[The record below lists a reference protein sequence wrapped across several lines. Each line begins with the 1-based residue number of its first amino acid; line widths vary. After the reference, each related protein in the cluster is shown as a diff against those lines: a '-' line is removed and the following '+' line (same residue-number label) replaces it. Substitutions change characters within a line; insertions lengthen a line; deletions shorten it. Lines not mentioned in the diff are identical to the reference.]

1 MIHNVELVMAKT
13 FDKTP
18 IFRLWPKINNSPFLP
33 RMLNE
38 YNKLVE
44 NIIVQV
50 LGFVENERTFNN
62 MTYMKNKLQNL
73 LKTYFDSA
81 SLAKKNLT
89 SLLSH
94 MKMLFSIIK
103 ILR

>member
-18 IFRLWPKINNSPFLP
+18 ISRLWTKINNSPILP
-33 RMLNE
+33 CKLNE
-38 YNKLVE
+38 YSKLVE
-44 NIIVQV
+44 IIIAQV

-62 MTYMKNKLQNL
+62 MAYMKNKLQNL

-89 SLLSH
+89 SLLFH
-94 MKMLFSIIK
+94 TKLFFS
-103 ILR
+103 LERS